1 MAWLQTDPSGNH
13 HICFR
18 FGGKKFKRSLRTRDR
33 KKASRKLVRLE
44 ETVDLIEAGRI
55 ELPTNVDVPTFLL
68 SEGKLQVKHTI
79 DDQRLGDLF
88 IQTDLKGE

>member
-33 KKASRKLVRLE
+33 KKVSRKLVRLE
-44 ETVDLIEAGRI
+44 ETVDLIESGRI
-55 ELPTNVDVPTFLL
+55 ELPSNVVHRRTMAFLKSSL
-68 SEGKLQVKHTI
+68 LA
-79 DDQRLGDLF
+79 R
-88 IQTDLKGE
+88 